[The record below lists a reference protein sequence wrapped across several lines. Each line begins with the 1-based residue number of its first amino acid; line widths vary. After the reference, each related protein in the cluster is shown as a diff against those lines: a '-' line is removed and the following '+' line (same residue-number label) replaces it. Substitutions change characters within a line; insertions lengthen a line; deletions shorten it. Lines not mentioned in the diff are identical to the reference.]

1 MKHRQ
6 IKHLHK
12 ALLLIVTI
20 LLSFQLSRSQDIQE
34 IRVTGSFTKTPI
46 REFFNSLEKTYGI
59 RFFYKEEWIKS
70 TEVTKTFNDVPLVQ
84 VMNQIFADKQLTI
97 KFFQNNSIM
106 IYPQGADNRSGTSAD
121 DSQILVIGDPLNQ
134 GRYQRAKLRGRV
146 LDGKNGET
154 LAGAVVYNIESGIGV
169 STDSNGKFALDM
181 ATGDIH
187 LRISFIG
194 YENQIQKIRLIQNG
208 NADFELFEQSHII
221 DEVTIIGEEAKASKA
236 QMSMIKMTA
245 VTLKELPVLM
255 GEADLIKSMVM
266 MPGIQSVGEMSS
278 GFNVRGG
285 NTDQN
290 LVLLDGSPVFNTTHL
305 FGFFS
310 MINPDAVKDVTL
322 YKGGIPAS
330 YGERI
335 SSVMDVELKEG
346 KENLSIN
353 GGIGLINSRLTI
365 EGPFTKKKKSTFMF
379 GGRST
384 YSDWMLQQTKNPTFM
399 NSVAHF
405 YDVNGSMNFEF
416 GPKNNLKLTAYM
428 SSDVFNLNSNSLY
441 NYANSLGS
449 LNWKLNFSK
458 KLISNL
464 SLAYS
469 KYDLKMDQKDA
480 TRPEDDYTLKSNI
493 QYGSLK
499 YALSYYPTDRQRI
512 NAGFQGIGYWINPGE
527 IVPTMVTSNIPVEP
541 GWNYLNGTTPTQTT
555 SNVLPVSMRKDQSAE
570 FALFADDDIDLS
582 EKLSF
587 SLGLRYTQFI
597 NYGPGV
603 VYNYAPNLPKS
614 LSTIIDSTIYNS
626 GKIIKTYKGLEP
638 RVAMKY
644 NLENGGSLRLSY
656 QRIHQFVNQ
665 ISNTAVISPADY
677 WKSADPNLA
686 PLINDQVALGF
697 FKNQRKGKYETSAE
711 MYYKKLQN
719 LLEYKN
725 GAQLLMN
732 NHIEKDLLMANGY
745 SYGIELFAKK
755 NGGRLNGWLS
765 YTYSRTFRK
774 ADSKFSDERINNGGY
789 YPSVY
794 DKPHDF
800 SAVMNYKISRRWRF
814 SGNFVLSSGR
824 PITLPEQKYNYG
836 GNQVVIYSDRNKYRM
851 PPYHRMDVSITLD
864 ENLRIKRMW
873 KGSWTF
879 SVYNLYGRKNPYSVF
894 YRKEASI
901 QSTDKSQYSIYKL
914 SIIGVPVP
922 SITYNFKF

>member
-1 MKHRQ
+1 MKHLQ
-6 IKHLHK
+6 IAHLYK
-12 ALLLIVTI
+12 SLFLIVTI
-20 LLSFQLSRSQDIQE
+20 LLSSQLSKSQDIQE
-34 IRVTGSFTKTPI
+34 IKVTGSFTKAPI
-46 REFFNSLEKTYGI
+46 QEFFNSLEKTYGI

-70 TEVTKTFNDVPLVQ
+70 TEVTKTFNNVPLVQ
-84 VMNQIFADKQLTI
+84 VMNQILADKQLTF
-97 KFFQNNSIM
+97 KFFQNNSIV
-106 IYPQGADNRSGTSAD
+106 IYPQGADNRSGASSD

-134 GRYQRAKLRGRV
+134 GRYQRAKLQGRV

-154 LAGAVVYNIESGIGV
+154 LAGAVIYNIESGLGT
-169 STDSNGKFALDM
+169 STNSNGKFSMEM
-181 ATGDIH
+181 ATGEMH

-194 YENQIQKIRLIQNG
+194 YENQTQKIRLIQNG
-208 NADFELFEQSHII
+208 NADFELFEQSHYI
-221 DEVTIIGEEAKASKA
+221 DEVTVIGEEAKASKA
-236 QMSMIKMTA
+236 QMSMIKMTS

-266 MPGIQSVGEMSS
+266 MPGVQSVGEMSS

-290 LVLLDGSPVFNTTHL
+290 LVLLDGAPVFNTTHL

-322 YKGGIPAS
+322 YKGGIPAA

-335 SSVMDVELKEG
+335 SSVMDVQLKEG
-346 KENLSIN
+346 KEENLSIN
-353 GGIGLINSRLTI
+353 GGIGLINSRLTV
-365 EGPFTKKKKSTFMF
+365 EGPFAKKKKSTFMF

-384 YSDWMLQQTKNPTFM
+384 YSDWLLQQTKNPTFM

-405 YDVNGSMNFEF
+405 YDLNGSVNIEF
-416 GPKNNLKLTAYM
+416 GHKNHLKLTGYT

-449 LNWKLNFSK
+449 LNWKLNLSK

-469 KYDLKMDQKDA
+469 KYDLKMDQKDEV
-480 TRPEDDYTLKSNI
+480 RPEDDYTLKSNI

-499 YALSYYPTDRQRI
+499 YALSFYPTDRQRI
-512 NAGFQGIGYWINPGE
+512 NTGFQAIGYLINPGE
-527 IVPTMVTSNIPVEP
+527 I
-541 GWNYLNGTTPTQTT
+541 LPTQIT
-555 SNVLPVSMRKDQSAE
+555 SNVIPESLRKDQSAE
-570 FALFADDDIDLS
+570 LALFADDDFDLS
-582 EKLSF
+582 DKLSF
-587 SLGLRYTQFI
+587 SLGLRYTQFR
-597 NYGPGV
+597 NLGPGV
-603 VYNYAPNLPKS
+603 VYSYEPNLPKS
-614 LSTIIDSTIYNS
+614 QSSIVDSTIYNS
-626 GKIIKTYKGLEP
+626 GDIIKSYQGLEP
-638 RVAMKY
+638 RVAVKY
-644 NLENGGSLRLSY
+644 NLASGGSLRLSY

-686 PLINDQVALGF
+686 PLINDQIAFGF
-697 FKNQRKGKYETSAE
+697 FKNIRKGKYETSAE
-711 MYYKKLQN
+711 VYYKKLQN

-732 NHIEKDLLMANGY
+732 NHIETDLLLANGY
-745 SYGIELFAKK
+745 SYGIELLAKK
-755 NGGRLNGWLS
+755 NEGRLNGWIS

-774 ADSKFSDERINNGGY
+774 GESQFSEEKINNGDY

-794 DKPHDF
+794 DKPHDL

-814 SGNFVLSSGR
+814 SGNFVFSSGR

-879 SVYNLYGRKNPYSVF
+879 SIYNLYGRKNPYSVF

-901 QSTDKSQYSIYKL
+901 QSTDKTQYSIYKL